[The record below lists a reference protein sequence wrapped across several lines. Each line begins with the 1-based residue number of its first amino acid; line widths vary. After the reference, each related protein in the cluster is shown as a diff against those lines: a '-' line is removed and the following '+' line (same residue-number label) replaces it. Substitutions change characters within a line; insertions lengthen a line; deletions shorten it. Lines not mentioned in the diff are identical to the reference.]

1 MAINDK
7 KGHVHGK
14 IGPLVYR
21 SNKGQQI
28 VQSLPRK
35 FKQTIATQLTGH
47 EFGLASTISAAMRH
61 VIGMII
67 DQSDS
72 GMAHRFTSL
81 IRNSL
86 HHAEKPIGERDLHDA
101 NLKDFRGFQFNLDAP
116 FERTLK
122 KTPIST
128 IDEAGV
134 LHFELDITDTE
145 DDFAFV
151 QQVPKITPAIK
162 LTSIAFD
169 FRKNVVQT
177 VDHQEFQIPSHQPYT
192 IQYTSSKNLP
202 PGAIIIVLLS
212 LHYYT
217 AGWLTDLKPIQDS
230 RYNASGILHAFHATE
245 NMAEKGGD
253 QMFRPIGEQMYLLND
268 VERKL
273 NDMQQIIKREKKQ
286 ETKRKETKEAH
297 PRLIYAKKKS

>member
-21 SNKGQQI
+21 SSKGQQI
-28 VQSLPRK
+28 VQSLPRQ
-35 FKQTIATQLTGH
+35 FKQTTATQLTSH
-47 EFGLASTISAAMRH
+47 EFGLASTISAAMRL

-72 GMAHRFTSL
+72 SMAHRFTSL

-101 NLKDFRGFQFNLDAP
+101 NLTDFRGFQFNLDAP

-122 KTPIST
+122 KTPISFL
-128 IDEAGV
+128 DEEGV

-151 QQVPKITPAIK
+151 QQDHKINPAIK

-169 FRKNVVQT
+169 FRKNFVQT
-177 VDHQEFQIPSHQPYT
+177 IDHQEFKIPSHQSYT

-202 PGAIIIVLLS
+202 SGAIIIVLLS

-217 AGWLTDLKPIQDS
+217 AGWLTDLKPINDL

-245 NMAEKGGD
+245 NMAGKGRD
-253 QMFRPIGEQMYLLND
+253 SMFSPIGEPMFLINK

-273 NDMQQIIKREKKQ
+273 DDMQQIINREKKQ

-297 PRLIYAKKKS
+297 PRLVYAKRKS